1 MKKEYGDL
9 MVHLLRYKGRYSSEQ
24 EFRDFVADSVRAFAR
39 DLRDFDSS
47 ISFNPESATPDYGAQ
62 DRRYLKIGCE

>member
-9 MVHLLRYKGRYSSEQ
+9 MSHLLRYKGRFSSEQ
-24 EFRDFVADSVRAFAR
+24 EFRSFIADSARTFAR

-47 ISFNPESATPDYGAQ
+47 ISFNPEAINHEQVGKDQ
-62 DRRYLKIGCE
+62 KHLKIGCE

>member
-9 MVHLLRYKGRYSSEQ
+9 MAHLLRYKGRYSSEQ
-24 EFRDFVADSVRAFAR
+24 EFHAFVTDSVRAFAR

-47 ISFNPESATPDYGAQ
+47 ISFNPETINLEQASK
-62 DRRYLKIGCE
+62 DRKHLKIGCE

>member
-9 MVHLLRYKGRYSSEQ
+9 MAHLLRYKGRYSSEQ
-24 EFRDFVADSVRAFAR
+24 EFHAFVADSVRAFAR

-47 ISFNPESATPDYGAQ
+47 ISFNPEAITPEHVIKDQ
-62 DRRYLKIGCE
+62 KRLKIGCE

>member
-9 MVHLLRYKGRYSSEQ
+9 MAHLLRYKGRFSSEQ
-24 EFRDFVADSVRAFAR
+24 EFRSFIADAARVFAR

-47 ISFNPESATPDYGAQ
+47 ISFNPEAITLEQGSKDQ
-62 DRRYLKIGCE
+62 KHLKIGCE

>member
-24 EFRDFVADSVRAFAR
+24 EFRDFVADSVRTFAR
-39 DLRDFDSS
+39 DLCDFDSS
-47 ISFNPESATPDYGAQ
+47 ISFNTESAGLEYGAQ
-62 DRRYLKIGCE
+62 DRKYLKIGCE

>member
-9 MVHLLRYKGRYSSEQ
+9 MAHLLRYKGRYSSEQ
-24 EFRDFVADSVRAFAR
+24 EFHAFVADSVRAFAR

-47 ISFNPESATPDYGAQ
+47 IAFNPEAVPLEYASK
-62 DRRYLKIGCE
+62 DRKHLKIGCE